1 MRIIQISSATCGPC
15 KMILPIARRYAE
27 ETGVPL
33 QYIDIAEA
41 PAFQEKYDIRS
52 VPTFIKLD
60 SEGVELG
67 RVIGADK
74 VKLRALFGEE

>member
-15 KMILPIARRYAE
+15 KMILPVARRFAE

-41 PAFQEKYDIRS
+41 PGFQQKYDIRS

-60 SEGVELG
+60 DEGNEIG

-74 VKLRALFGEE
+74 TKLRNLFEE